1 MLNKYKKFHPATRKT
16 LTWGTGDGYIHIY
29 LFFQHPQIQK
39 KSQYI
44 KYLCCDDVRTLH
56 QWVNGIRIA
65 KVGLNPSFC
74 FDIQHFWNKLCL
86 LISTFYSCVF
96 SLCTCAYVFCVV
108 WETTIYELPGGHE
121 EDRGSLRLVL
131 ALYLQHPIR
140 LQFCQHTWLVHCLK
154 FSRFNRLSDLYFFK
168 AQAPKTLDPI
178 IPIMQ
183 PTSILC

>member
-16 LTWGTGDGYIHIY
+16 LTWGTGDGYTHIY

-86 LISTFYSCVF
+86 LIFYILFLCFFTVYVCVCF
-96 SLCTCAYVFCVV
+96 LCSMGNNYIWTTRRPWRGQRQPTIGPRSLPPA
-108 WETTIYELPGGHE
+108 
-121 EDRGSLRLVL
+121 
-131 ALYLQHPIR
+131 
-140 LQFCQHTWLVHCLK
+140 
-154 FSRFNRLSDLYFFK
+154 SD
-168 AQAPKTLDPI
+168 QAPVLPAYLV
-178 IPIMQ
+178 
-183 PTSILC
+183 SSLS